1 VTPSLRERGVRA
13 VVVDIEGTTTPMSF
27 VHEVL
32 FGYAR
37 SHLEAFVR
45 DPARADLMQE
55 LAAQF
60 ALEHRDEREAMRAP
74 LWRSGDQGQLLDS
87 VIEYAFWLMDRDRKS
102 PALKALQGHIW
113 EIGYRAG
120 RLRGAVFA
128 DVPPAL
134 KRWHSADLTLG
145 VYSSGSVLA
154 QRLIFSMTDDG
165 DLTPLITHFFDTAV
179 GPKRS
184 PDSYTRI
191 ASAMALDPSHILFL
205 SDVAAE
211 LDAARAAGWQVI
223 LTVRPDHFAPNP
235 GGYEEAC
242 TFDTLQ

>member
-1 VTPSLRERGVRA
+1 VTPTLRERGVRA
-13 VVVDIEGTTTPMSF
+13 VVLDIEGTTTPMAF
-27 VHEVL
+27 VHDVL
-32 FGYAR
+32 FSYAR

-45 DPARADLMQE
+45 DPVNADLVGE
-55 LAAQF
+55 LATQF
-60 ALEHRDEREAMRAP
+60 ATEHGGEADVMRAP
-74 LWRSGDQGQLLDS
+74 PWRSGNHDERLDS
-87 VIEYAFWLMDRDRKS
+87 VTTYALWLMDRDRKS

-120 RLRGAVFA
+120 KLRGAMFA

-134 KRWHSADLTLG
+134 KRWHTEGLTLAI
-145 VYSSGSVLA
+145 YSSGSVLA

-165 DLTPLITHFFDTAV
+165 DLTPLITHFFDTGV

-184 PDSYTRI
+184 ADSYTRI
-191 ASAMALDPSHILFL
+191 ASAMALDPAHILFL

-235 GGYEEAC
+235 GGHAQIS
-242 TFDTLQ
+242 TFDSLQ